1 MAYLFL
7 FLLTDIPNPMKK
19 NAVLL
24 ILFIL
29 PIVAYLFFATGV
41 NKFMFLPTV
50 TPAIPDVVQWKT
62 LDGKP
67 VSLDK
72 KISIL
77 GFAGHEVLKRK
88 GNYFN
93 LNQKIYLKNKDFTD
107 FQFVIVA
114 PTGSEQQISVLLNGL
129 KSLSDTSKWLFVF
142 APQAEIQDFFSKLKL
157 KGKLEPDGGSNFV
170 YIIDKKRNLRGRKD
184 PEEYKEGYNAFSP
197 ADVYNEMTD
206 DVKVI
211 LAEYRLALKRNNANR
226 QN

>member
-1 MAYLFL
+1 
-7 FLLTDIPNPMKK
+7 
-19 NAVLL
+19 
-24 ILFIL
+24 
-29 PIVAYLFFATGV
+29 
-41 NKFMFLPTV
+41 MFLPTV
-50 TPAIPDVVQWKT
+50 TPNIPDVAHWKT

-67 VSLDK
+67 VTLNK

-77 GFAGHEVLKRK
+77 GFAGHKVLTRK

-107 FQFVIVA
+107 FQFVIIA
-114 PTGSEQQISVLLNGL
+114 PTGSEQNVRVLLNGL

-142 APQAEIQDFFSKLKL
+142 APQAEIEVFFSKLKL
-157 KGKLEPDGGSNFV
+157 KGKLDADGGSNFV

-184 PEEYKEGYNAFSP
+184 PKEYKEGYNAISP

-211 LAEYRLALKRNNANR
+211 LAEYRLALKRNNADR

>member
-1 MAYLFL
+1 
-7 FLLTDIPNPMKK
+7 MKK

-50 TPAIPDVVQWKT
+50 TPNIPDVAHWKT

-67 VSLDK
+67 VTLNK

-77 GFAGHEVLKRK
+77 GFAGHKVLTRK

-107 FQFVIVA
+107 FQFVIIA
-114 PTGSEQQISVLLNGL
+114 PTGSEQNVRVLLNGL

-142 APQAEIQDFFSKLKL
+142 APQAEIEVFFSKLKL
-157 KGKLEPDGGSNFV
+157 KGKLDADGGSNFV

-184 PEEYKEGYNAFSP
+184 PKEYKEGYNAISP

-211 LAEYRLALKRNNANR
+211 LAEYRLALKRNNADR

>member
-1 MAYLFL
+1 
-7 FLLTDIPNPMKK
+7 MKK

-50 TPAIPDVVQWKT
+50 TPNIPDVAHWKT

-67 VSLDK
+67 VTLNK

-77 GFAGHEVLKRK
+77 GFAGHKVLTRK

-107 FQFVIVA
+107 FQFVIIA
-114 PTGSEQQISVLLNGL
+114 PTGSEQNVRVLLSGL

-142 APQAEIQDFFSKLKL
+142 ASQAEIEVFFSKLKL
-157 KGKLEPDGGSNFV
+157 KGKLDADGGSNFV

-184 PEEYKEGYNAFSP
+184 PKEYKEGYNAISP

-211 LAEYRLALKRNNANR
+211 LAEYRLALKRNNADR

>member
-1 MAYLFL
+1 VPFFIFVPHFSCL
-7 FLLTDIPNPMKK
+7 MKK
-19 NAVLL
+19 NAVLF

-50 TPAIPDVVQWKT
+50 TPTVPDVSHWHS

-67 VSLDK
+67 VTLNN
-72 KISIL
+72 KITIL
-77 GFAGHEVLKRK
+77 GFTGEKVLQRK

-93 LNQKIYLKNKDFTD
+93 LNQKIYLKNKDFND
-107 FQFVIVA
+107 FQFVFLA
-114 PTGSEQQISVLLNGL
+114 PTGSEQDVHVLFKGL
-129 KSLSDTSKWLFVF
+129 QSLSDTSKWLFVF
-142 APQAEIQDFFSKLKL
+142 APKAEVEAYFAQLKL
-157 KGKLEPDGGSNFV
+157 KGKLESDGGSNYV

-184 PEEYKEGYNAFSP
+184 QKEYKEGYNAFSP
-197 ADVYNEMTD
+197 SDVYNEMTD

>member
-1 MAYLFL
+1 
-7 FLLTDIPNPMKK
+7 MKK
-19 NAVLL
+19 NAVLI

-50 TPAIPDVVQWKT
+50 TPTVPDVAQWRS

-67 VSLDK
+67 VTLNN
-72 KISIL
+72 KITIL
-77 GFAGHEVLKRK
+77 GFAGDHVLQRK

-93 LNQKIYLKNKDFTD
+93 LNQKIYFKNKDFTD
-107 FQFVIVA
+107 FQFVTIA
-114 PTGSEQQISVLLNGL
+114 PIESEQDVKVLVKGL
-129 KSLSDTSKWLFVF
+129 QSLSDTSKWLFVF
-142 APQAEIQDFFSKLKL
+142 APKEEINAYFAQLKL
-157 KGKLEPDGGSNFV
+157 KGKLESDCGSNYV

-184 PEEYKEGYNAFSP
+184 QKEYKEGYNAFSP
-197 ADVYNEMTD
+197 SDVYNEMTD

-211 LAEYRLALKRNNANR
+211 LAEYRLALKRNNADR

>member
-1 MAYLFL
+1 M
-7 FLLTDIPNPMKK
+7 PSQMKK

-50 TPAIPDVVQWKT
+50 TPNIPDVAHWKT

-67 VSLDK
+67 VTLNK

-77 GFAGHEVLKRK
+77 GFAGHKVLTRK

-107 FQFVIVA
+107 FQFVIIA
-114 PTGSEQQISVLLNGL
+114 PTGSEQNVRVLLNGL

-142 APQAEIQDFFSKLKL
+142 APQAEIEVFFSKLKL
-157 KGKLEPDGGSNFV
+157 KGKLDADGGSNFV

-184 PEEYKEGYNAFSP
+184 PKEYKEGYNAISP

-211 LAEYRLALKRNNANR
+211 LAEYRLALKRNNADR

>member
-7 FLLTDIPNPMKK
+7 FLLTDMPSQMKK

-29 PIVAYLFFATGV
+29 PIVAYLFFAAGV

-50 TPAIPDVVQWKT
+50 TPNIPDVAHWKT

-67 VSLDK
+67 VTLNK

-77 GFAGHEVLKRK
+77 GFAGHKVLTRK

-107 FQFVIVA
+107 FQFVIIA
-114 PTGSEQQISVLLNGL
+114 PTGSEQNVRVLLNGL

-142 APQAEIQDFFSKLKL
+142 APQA
-157 KGKLEPDGGSNFV
+157 G
-170 YIIDKKRNLRGRKD
+170 
-184 PEEYKEGYNAFSP
+184 
-197 ADVYNEMTD
+197 
-206 DVKVI
+206 
-211 LAEYRLALKRNNANR
+211 
-226 QN
+226 

>member
-1 MAYLFL
+1 
-7 FLLTDIPNPMKK
+7 
-19 NAVLL
+19 
-24 ILFIL
+24 
-29 PIVAYLFFATGV
+29 
-41 NKFMFLPTV
+41 MFLPTV
-50 TPAIPDVVQWKT
+50 TPSIPDVSHWKT

-67 VSLDK
+67 VTLDK

-77 GFAGHEVLKRK
+77 GFAGYKVLTRK

-114 PTGSEQQISVLLNGL
+114 PSGSEQNVRVLLNGL

-142 APQAEIQDFFSKLKL
+142 APQAEIEVFFSKLKL
-157 KGKLEPDGGSNFV
+157 KGKLDADGGSNFV

-184 PEEYKEGYNAFSP
+184 PKEYKEGYNAISP

-211 LAEYRLALKRNNANR
+211 LAEYRLALKRNNADR

>member
-1 MAYLFL
+1 
-7 FLLTDIPNPMKK
+7 
-19 NAVLL
+19 
-24 ILFIL
+24 
-29 PIVAYLFFATGV
+29 VAYLFFATGV

-50 TPAIPDVVQWKT
+50 TPTIPDVVQWKS

-72 KISIL
+72 KITIL
-77 GFAGHEVLKRK
+77 GFAGQDVLKRK

-107 FQFVIVA
+107 FQFVIIA
-114 PTGSEQQISVLLNGL
+114 ATGSEQKVRELFDGL

-142 APQAEIQDFFSKLKL
+142 APQTEIQSYFSKLKL
-157 KGKLEPDGGSNFV
+157 KGKLDPDGGSNFV

-184 PEEYKEGYNAFSP
+184 PKEYKEGYNAISP

-211 LAEYRLALKRNNANR
+211 LAEYRLALKRNNADR

>member
-1 MAYLFL
+1 
-7 FLLTDIPNPMKK
+7 MKK

-50 TPAIPDVVQWKT
+50 TPNIPDVAHWKT

-67 VSLDK
+67 VTLNK

-77 GFAGHEVLKRK
+77 GFAGHKVLTRK

-107 FQFVIVA
+107 FQFVIIA
-114 PTGSEQQISVLLNGL
+114 PTGSEQNVRVLLNGL

-142 APQAEIQDFFSKLKL
+142 APQAEIEVFFSKLKL
-157 KGKLEPDGGSNFV
+157 KGKLDTDGGSNFV

-184 PEEYKEGYNAFSP
+184 PKEYKEGYNAISP

-211 LAEYRLALKRNNANR
+211 LAEYRLALKRNNADR

>member
-1 MAYLFL
+1 M
-7 FLLTDIPNPMKK
+7 PSPMKK

-50 TPAIPDVVQWKT
+50 TPNIPDVAHWKT

-67 VSLDK
+67 VTLNK

-77 GFAGHEVLKRK
+77 GFAGHKVLTRK

-107 FQFVIVA
+107 FQFVIIA
-114 PTGSEQQISVLLNGL
+114 PTGSEQNVRVLLNGL

-142 APQAEIQDFFSKLKL
+142 APQAEIEVFFSKLKL
-157 KGKLEPDGGSNFV
+157 KGKLDADGGSNFV

-184 PEEYKEGYNAFSP
+184 PKEYKEGYNAISP

-211 LAEYRLALKRNNANR
+211 LAEYRLALKRNNADR